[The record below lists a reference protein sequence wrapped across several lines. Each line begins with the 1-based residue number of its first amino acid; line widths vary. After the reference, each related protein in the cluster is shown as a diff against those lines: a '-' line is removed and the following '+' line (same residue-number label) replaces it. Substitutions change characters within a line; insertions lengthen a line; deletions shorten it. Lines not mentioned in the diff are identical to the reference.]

1 VVKNSALLEKAA
13 RLKAEDT
20 SLSCYAAFTKAA
32 RSLGLKRSPALQE
45 MSCLQL
51 ERTVR
56 QYQETFRLGHSEV
69 INELRRRALSAMRF
83 LDQFRPRL
91 VGSILSGTADAN
103 SKLTLHL
110 FADTPEEVM
119 LFLMERKIPFV
130 ESTRQHRYRNGQY
143 RSHPVFSFVADG
155 QQVNLVVFN
164 SLEVREAPLGAGGT
178 GLIQRASVAQVEKLL
193 EAGY

>member
-1 VVKNSALLEKAA
+1 MIKSSALLEEAA
-13 RLKAEDT
+13 RLKAEDA

-45 MSCLQL
+45 ISCLQL
-51 ERTVR
+51 ERAVR
-56 QYQETFRLGHSEV
+56 QYQETFRPGHLGV
-69 INELRRRALSAMRF
+69 VNELRRRALSAMRF

-130 ESTRQHRYRNGQY
+130 ESTRQHRYRSGEY

-155 QQVNLVVFN
+155 QQVDLVVFN
-164 SLEVREAPLGAGGT
+164 SLEIREAPLGAGDT

-193 EAGY
+193 EAGC